1 MSEGDKPKLEI
12 YLIVAYKSLYKCKNS
27 LGLGT
32 FKRLVKNFTLTRVPE
47 NPINKVES
55 SHPSNITVFSPKK
68 GQIALASHKLYTFET
83 KEFKLVGT
91 PSPLNSYAYVSGN
104 GKVVISFVEHGN
116 IAVYNGDKKEP
127 TSINNDKK
135 IKATYFDGR
144 FSAYGRPYLKRQD
157 KVYYLTSSLKV
168 AVANLA
174 LLEINPQDPN
184 GFKDIT
190 ETTTDIED
198 FTVDENEITLYTTT
212 RQGSISKFD
221 LKQLKKSTE
230 PLSPTLSK
238 NIADPNDKS
247 AKYPIPTDTKVFTA
261 LLAFE
266 DLLAVAICTKSESK
280 VGLALFDS
288 GKLNQ
293 ITEFIMHP
301 SEGIYPIHVLRT
313 EFPAKKF
320 RIIVAMGVYHFLS
333 VYAVRQRTLH
343 AVILNQQITKS
354 YLNNCELTEKNLI
367 CTGQNAVFF
376 FSISFKCAV

>member
-32 FKRLVKNFTLTRVPE
+32 FKRLVKNFTLTHVPE
-47 NPINKVES
+47 NPINKVER

-68 GQIALASHKLYTFET
+68 GQIAIASHKLYTYET
-83 KEFKLVGT
+83 KEFKLVGM
-91 PSPLNSYAYVSGN
+91 PSPLSSFAYVSGN
-104 GKVVISFVEHGN
+104 DKVVISFIEHGD
-116 IAVYNGDKKEP
+116 IDVYNVKLKEVA
-127 TSINNDKK
+127 SISNDKK

-157 KVYYLTSSLKV
+157 KVYYLTTNLKV
-168 AVANLA
+168 AIAYLD
-174 LLEINPQDPN
+174 LLEVNPQDPN

-190 ETTTDIED
+190 QAITDIED
-198 FTVDENEITLYTTT
+198 FTVDEYETTLYTTT
-212 RQGSISKFD
+212 KQGSICKFD
-221 LKQLKKSTE
+221 LKQLKKSTGS
-230 PLSPTLSK
+230 LSPFFNSDIINPSNT
-238 NIADPNDKS
+238 S
-247 AKYPIPTDTKVFTA
+247 AKFPIPAGTNVFTA

-280 VGLALFDS
+280 VGLALFDNRS
-288 GKLNQ
+288 LKQ
-293 ITEFIMHP
+293 ITQFIMHP
-301 SEGIYPIHVLRT
+301 SEGNYPIHVLRT
-313 EFPAKKF
+313 EFPANRF

-343 AVILNQQITKS
+343 PVILNQQITKS

-367 CTGQNAVFF
+367 CTGQNAVLF
-376 FSISFKCAV
+376 FSISFKSSV